1 MAHDLSWPEKL
12 KETLFEGYKERL
24 FLPIVPEQV
33 VLEATG
39 HLTTIGNC
47 VSEKGNNTKEADW
60 KTSSQSHHLSLEK
73 KIPEARESTYEV
85 FRGINILYRKS

>member
-39 HLTTIGNC
+39 HLTTTRNC

-60 KTSSQSHHLSLEK
+60 KTSSNHIICLSLEK
-73 KIPEARESTYEV
+73 KIPEASVY
-85 FRGINILYRKS
+85 L